1 VIDED
6 ALIAEEPPSV
16 EAIAAAVSERFTVG
30 PVASQR
36 EDYVYYD
43 TFDALLREAGASLA
57 WRDDVAPDPS
67 ALDDRVRAVIGVRA
81 LLPQARI
88 QSVTET
94 VPLLDE
100 LDKTVVRVDIASPV
114 VLVDGV
120 RRPLPA
126 RLFVRGVRG
135 YDEEQSVVYDLLV
148 ASLPL
153 RRAECTLHDEA
164 VSATGGDPVGVNSKP
179 AVALEPGDRA
189 DLAAARVLAA
199 LLDITDANLP
209 GTLSDIDTEFL
220 HDYRVSIRR
229 TRAILREFHKVF
241 PPADWQHFRAELKW
255 LQGVTSETRDLDVYV
270 LGFDELRALVPEA
283 LRDDLQPLRGVLEHR
298 RQVARSEMVEELR
311 GERARTL
318 RADWAGFLE
327 GLGNRA
333 LDDRPDAARSIDS
346 VSSRRIRKLHRR
358 MVRMGEEIVQ
368 AEGGQAGSVPAAD
381 YHELRKKGKE
391 LRYLLEFF
399 GLALHDPAVVRPM
412 IRALKGLQEVLGR
425 HQDRE
430 VQIQT
435 LRQLGPEIAALPDG
449 HGALMAMGVL
459 IERLERDAAAAR
471 GEFAARF
478 GEFASPEQRALV
490 RDTFR

>member
-1 VIDED
+1 M
-6 ALIAEEPPSV
+6 
-16 EAIAAAVSERFTVG
+16 
-30 PVASQR
+30 
-36 EDYVYYD
+36 
-43 TFDALLREAGASLA
+43 
-57 WRDDVAPDPS
+57 
-67 ALDDRVRAVIGVRA
+67 IGVRA

-88 QSVTET
+88 QSVTDT

-100 LDKTVVRVDIASPV
+100 LDKTIVRVDVALPV
-114 VLVDGV
+114 VVVDGV
-120 RRPLPA
+120 RKPLAP

-135 YDEEQSVVYDLLV
+135 YDEEWRIAYDLLV

-153 RRAECTLHDEA
+153 RRAERTLHDEA
-164 VSATGGDPVGVNSKP
+164 VSAAGGDPAGVNSKP

-199 LLDITDANLP
+199 LLAVTDANLP

-229 TRAILREFHKVF
+229 TRAILREFHGVF
-241 PPADWQHFRAELKW
+241 PPAEWQHFRAELKW
-255 LQGVTSETRDLDVYV
+255 LQGVTSDTRDLDVYV
-270 LGFDELRALVPEA
+270 LGFEELRALVPEA

-298 RQVARSEMVEELR
+298 RLQARREMVGELR

-333 LDDRPDAARSIDS
+333 LDDRPDAGRPIDS
-346 VSSRRIRKLHRR
+346 VSARRIRKLHRR
-358 MVRMGEEIVQ
+358 MVKMGEAIG
-368 AEGGQAGSVPAAD
+368 AAGGGQLESAPAEA

-399 GLALHDPAVVRPM
+399 GLAVHDPAVVRPM

-435 LRQLGPEIAALPDG
+435 LRRLGPEVAALPDG

-471 GEFAARF
+471 GEFADSFA
-478 GEFASPEQRALV
+478 EFASAEQRSLV
-490 RDTFR
+490 KGTFR

>member
-1 VIDED
+1 VIHERG
-6 ALIAEEPPSV
+6 LIADELPSV

-30 PVASQR
+30 PVTTER
-36 EDYVYYD
+36 DDFVYYD
-43 TFDALLREAGASLA
+43 TFDALLREAGATFV
-57 WRDDVAPDPS
+57 WRGGVAPDPA
-67 ALDDRVRAVIGVRA
+67 ALDDRIRAVIGVRA

-88 QSVTET
+88 QSVTDT

-100 LDKTVVRVDIASPV
+100 LDKTIVRVDVASPV
-114 VLVDGV
+114 VVVDGV
-120 RRPLPA
+120 RKPLPP

-135 YDEEQSVVYDLLV
+135 YDEECRAACDLLV
-148 ASLPL
+148 TSLPL
-153 RRAECTLHDEA
+153 RRAERTLHDEA
-164 VSATGGDPVGVNSKP
+164 VSAAGGDPAGLNSKP
-179 AVALEPGDRA
+179 AVALGPSDRA

-199 LLDITDANLP
+199 LLDVTDANLP
-209 GTLSDIDTEFL
+209 GTLADIDTEFL

-229 TRAILREFHKVF
+229 TRAILREFRVVF
-241 PPADWQHFRAELKW
+241 PPLDWQHFRAELKW
-255 LQGVTSETRDLDVYV
+255 LQGVTSDTRDLDVYV
-270 LGFDELRALVPEA
+270 LGFEELRALVPEA

-298 RQVARSEMVEELR
+298 RQRARREMVGELR

-318 RADWAGFLE
+318 RDDWAGFLE

-333 LDDRPDAARSIDS
+333 LDDRPDAGRSIDS
-346 VSSRRIRKLHRR
+346 VSARRIRKLHRK
-358 MVRMGEEIVQ
+358 MVMMGEVIVE
-368 AEGGQAGSVPAAD
+368 AGGGPAGSVPAVD

-399 GLALHDPAVVRPM
+399 GLALRDPAVVRPL

-435 LRQLGPEIAALPDG
+435 LRQLGPEVAALPDG

-459 IERLERDAAAAR
+459 IERLERDAASAR
-471 GEFAARF
+471 REFADSFA
-478 GEFASPEQRALV
+478 EFASAEQRGLV
-490 RDTFR
+490 KDTFS